1 MVGICVG
8 RVQCALTEDH
18 GPRLEA
24 SLATGLKPHRTD
36 LGPFK
41 RSTLSAKH
49 AFSEARFQRST
60 LSAKHAFE
68 VAFAPDLRT
77 PWRARTKTWG
87 KSSKKWR
94 ETAENGAFLAR
105 PKRH

>member
-49 AFSEARFQRST
+49 AF
-60 LSAKHAFE
+60 E

-94 ETAENGAFLAR
+94 KTAENGAFLAR